1 MYIKNYNLKSMIRGS
16 DSSDGIL
23 TCTGLTSTVKK
34 NWESWI
40 KYEPP
45 KKKKG
50 SVGKH
55 WEAIKG
61 ARFLEK
67 GSTKI

>member
-40 KYEPP
+40 KYEP

-50 SVGKH
+50 LLENTGKPSR
-55 WEAIKG
+55 EQD
-61 ARFLEK
+61 F
-67 GSTKI
+67 

>member
-40 KYEPP
+40 KYEPK

-50 SVGKH
+50 LLENTGKPSR
-55 WEAIKG
+55 EQD
-61 ARFLEK
+61 
-67 GSTKI
+67 S

>member
-40 KYEPP
+40 KYEPKK

-50 SVGKH
+50 LLENTGKPSR
-55 WEAIKG
+55 EQD
-61 ARFLEK
+61 
-67 GSTKI
+67 S